1 MKRKVWKKGLVIMN
15 KDKSGRWKGA
25 GLGMYYCSLCLCERG
40 NLELTS
46 ECPECH
52 AQLDIPEDV
61 LLLQNWKIH
70 SNKITI

>member
-1 MKRKVWKKGLVIMN
+1 MKDRLWKKGLDIMN
-15 KDKSGRWKGA
+15 KGKSGRWKGA

-52 AQLDIPEDV
+52 AQLDIPKDV
-61 LLLQNWKIH
+61 LLLQELEN
-70 SNKITI
+70 TFE

>member
-1 MKRKVWKKGLVIMN
+1 MKDRLWKKGLDIMN
-15 KDKSGRWKGA
+15 KGKSGRWKGA

-52 AQLDIPEDV
+52 AQLDIP
-61 LLLQNWKIH
+61 KRCF
-70 SNKITI
+70 ITSRIGKCIRIK